1 MGFIL
6 LFHPEVIMDERD
18 SSRSTVIAPPPL
30 ELFPPEQ
37 MHEMVSRPPPLP
49 KEAFVSQATGSVRE
63 ALITAFV
70 ALLVGMVIGSVG
82 VLICLYIL

>member
-1 MGFIL
+1 
-6 LFHPEVIMDERD
+6 MDERD

-49 KEAFVSQATGSVRE
+49 KEAFASQATGSVRE
-63 ALITAFV
+63 TLLMVLV
-70 ALLVGMVIGSVG
+70 ALLIGMIIGSVG
-82 VLICLYIL
+82 VLIYLRIP